1 MKVVKITAVWCSACL
16 IMNKIW
22 NKVIEKKPIET
33 ISLDLDFDEE
43 EANKY
48 TPGEVLP
55 VFIFMDNDREIKRI
69 TGEHTEE
76 ELIKILEEI
85 GD

>member
-43 EANKY
+43 ESNKY

-55 VFIFMDNDREIKRI
+55 VFIFMDNDKEIKRI

>member
-22 NKVIEKKPIET
+22 NKVLEEKNIET

-43 EANKY
+43 EANEY
-48 TPGEVLP
+48 MPGEVLP
-55 VFIFMDNDREIKRI
+55 VFIFMDKDKEIKRI
-69 TGEHTEE
+69 TGEHTYE
-76 ELIKILEEI
+76 ELMEIIKEI
-85 GD
+85 GG